1 MMTNAIY
8 KRLAGAVV
16 VLAVALIMGC
26 GGGPQGFVP
35 TDVEGGGPEKTAE
48 GVTFTFIDAKIN
60 RINIVGDF
68 NNWSTTADPLLDRVG
83 DGTWTIRIP
92 LKPGRYEYKY
102 LIDGKKWSPDPWN
115 PNVVDDGFGSLNSVL
130 VVE

>member
-1 MMTNAIY
+1 MMKNETF
-8 KRLAGAVV
+8 KRLIKMFLI
-16 VLAVALIMGC
+16 LAFVIITGC

-35 TDVEGGGPEKTAE
+35 TDIEGGGPEITSE
-48 GVTFTFIDAKIN
+48 GVTFTFIDAKIE

-68 NNWSTTADPLLDRVG
+68 NNWSTTADPLLDRIG

-102 LIDGKKWSPDPWN
+102 LIDAKKWAPDPWN
-115 PNVVDDGFGSLNSVL
+115 PNVVDDGFGGLNSVL